1 MTKEKRWWQSAHIFE
16 FFKRRWKKSIDLDFG
31 HKEEEEEDEEEGK
44 GERTSSYTFATSSSP
59 SISSSR
65 FLPSSFRR
73 LSCSNLCFAW
83 SVFDAW
89 RRDGRALM
97 MFCARSYLLFLFD
110 RQRRTHTH
118 KKTNTTNTTNAS
130 PPTQQPR
137 RRRTLFERRPFR
149 DDHRSNAFCDSEPRR
164 SRPNHHQRTRD
175 DDGRKRF

>member
-1 MTKEKRWWQSAHIFE
+1 M
-16 FFKRRWKKSIDLDFG
+16 
-31 HKEEEEEDEEEGK
+31 
-44 GERTSSYTFATSSSP
+44 
-59 SISSSR
+59 
-65 FLPSSFRR
+65 PSSFRR

-110 RQRRTHTH
+110 RQRRTHTQ
-118 KKTNTTNTTNAS
+118 KKTNTTNTTKAS

-175 DDGRKRF
+175 DDDESDFDFVTFSSQKNVEFSKIQTSNFFKNSSKKSNVKKKSTQHVKRCPNK